1 MSPRPSAPMRHEPP
15 PEANGP
21 GTGLIIDGLSKS
33 FTGVRALDDVSMHFP
48 RGEITALLGQNG
60 SGKSTLIKILA
71 GFYAPDPG
79 GRITVDGAD
88 LTLPVHPH
96 AAHAAGL
103 RFLHQDLGLVDA
115 LSVADNFAFTV
126 GFRASLLGRVPQR
139 RLDRQ
144 VTALLD
150 QFEIDVSPR
159 TEVGRLTPTERTMIA
174 IARAFADEDAGGR
187 VRTNVLI
194 LDEPTAALPASEVDR
209 VFKALDRVRDAGGT
223 VIFVS
228 HRIDE
233 VQRLADRL
241 VVLRDGRVVERTGA
255 AGLTAEDIVT
265 MIVGKG
271 VERSYPARR
280 CPPGDVVGPGRRLS
294 GSRRQDVD
302 FELRA
307 GEIVGVTGLLGCGR
321 SELLR
326 LVAGAQ
332 TPRSGQLLVDG
343 QEVRY
348 RSARDAVGAG
358 VALVPQERRVQG
370 CVPAMSVQAN
380 ITLPGLRSFWRGG
393 RLRYAQEREAARQ
406 AIDELDIRPRDPGRP
421 IALLSGGNQQKAVLG
436 KWIRLHPRVLVLDE
450 PTQGVDIGAKH
461 EIGQIIRRLAD
472 EGVAVLVGSSDFEE
486 LVPLCDRALVLSRG
500 RLVADVSRDELSE
513 ERLTLLS
520 TGSKGAAA

>member
-1 MSPRPSAPMRHEPP
+1 MSPRPPAPMRHEPP
-15 PEANGP
+15 PDVAGP
-21 GTGLIIDGLSKS
+21 PTGLVIECLSKT
-33 FTGVRALDDVSMHFP
+33 FTGVRALDDVSVEFP
-48 RGEITALLGQNG
+48 RGQITALLGQNG

-79 GRITVDGAD
+79 GRITVGGAE
-88 LTLPVHPH
+88 LRLPVHPH

-103 RFLHQDLGLVDA
+103 RFLHQDLGLVED
-115 LSVADNFAFTV
+115 LSVADNFAFTA
-126 GFRASLLGRVPQR
+126 GFRSSLLGRIPQR
-139 RLDRQ
+139 RLDRK
-144 VTALLD
+144 VAEMLD

-159 TEVGRLTPTERTMIA
+159 TNVGRLTPTERTMIA
-174 IARAFADEDAGGR
+174 IARAFADEDETGR

-209 VFKALDRVRDAGGT
+209 VFRALDRVRAADGT

-233 VQRLADRL
+233 VQRIADRL
-241 VVLRDGRVVERTGA
+241 VVLRDGRLVESTDA
-255 AGLTAEDIVT
+255 EGLTAESIVT

-271 VERSYPARR
+271 VERSYPARLR
-280 CPPGDVVGPGRRLS
+280 APGDVVVAGRQVSGPRLQ
-294 GSRRQDVD
+294 GVD

-307 GEIVGVTGLLGCGR
+307 GEVLGVTGLLGCGR

-326 LVAGAQ
+326 MVAGAQ
-332 TPRSGQLLVDG
+332 TPHSGQLLLDG
-343 QEVRY
+343 REVHHRTP
-348 RSARDAVGAG
+348 RDAVGAG
-358 VALVPQERRVQG
+358 VALVPQERRAHG
-370 CVPAMSVQAN
+370 CVPAMSVQEN

-393 RLRYAQEREAARQ
+393 RLHREQEQAVAWEA
-406 AIDELDIRPRDPGRP
+406 IEDLDIRPRDPARP
-421 IALLSGGNQQKAVLG
+421 IALLSGGNQQKAVLA
-436 KWIRLHPRVLVLDE
+436 KWIRLRPRVLVLDE

-500 RLVADVSRDELSE
+500 RLIADVPREQLGE